1 MVKNWQTLLTRG
13 LLFSTRFGPIKS
25 EPKQKKE
32 REKKKRTKFQET
44 AEEVQ
49 VLTSQEEKMEETIG
63 KVFQLYNVIKSKEK
77 TQPDH
82 MSFVDMTID
91 PNSFSKSIENIFHLG
106 FLVKDGKIGLEHG
119 MKVEI
124 HEQATEEEQKTLH
137 NKQTVLKFDLAKY
150 NELKRKREE

>member
-1 MVKNWQTLLTRG
+1 
-13 LLFSTRFGPIKS
+13 
-25 EPKQKKE
+25 
-32 REKKKRTKFQET
+32 
-44 AEEVQ
+44 
-49 VLTSQEEKMEETIG
+49 LTSQEEKMEETIG